1 MNRGTAGA
9 PTAHRFA
16 TAAVATPHYL
26 ASHAGAAVLHQGGN
40 AMDAAI
46 AANLVL
52 GVVAPYTCGIGGD
65 CFAIVWDGD
74 LHGYNGSGRAPA
86 AATPAAVLDR
96 LRPATG
102 PAVGLAAP
110 RAGLLPVTVPK
121 ADEAAGAPGQVA
133 MPRSGPLPITV
144 PGAVDA
150 WFALLERFGSRSFAE
165 LVEPAAAY
173 AENGFPLTAAGAARI
188 AAGRPADPGWG
199 DWPAIYGRSA
209 PGTPL
214 CQPDLARTLRAAA
227 AGGPDAFYRGEIAAA
242 VADHVQR
249 LGGFLDAADLAAH
262 RGEWVRPL
270 EGRYRDLTV
279 AELPPNSQG
288 SAALLA
294 LHLLDGAGPLPPD
307 GPERHH
313 RLIEAVATALAE
325 RDAHLTD
332 PAHMRLPPDV
342 LADPGRA
349 TALAAHPAPP
359 ATARRGGGG
368 DTAYLCAVD
377 RSGLCVSLIQS
388 NYNGFGSGVTVP
400 GFGINLHNRGA
411 YFSLDPDHVNVLAPA
426 KRTLHTLMPA
436 LARRGGR
443 PWLVFGT
450 MGADG
455 QLQTQVQLLAR
466 LVDDGADPAAAL
478 AAPRWLVDPGD
489 HSVRIES
496 RFSPAVLDGLRRHGH
511 RLDVLGGW
519 EDPMGH
525 AHVIRIDGDGLTAAS
540 DPRCEG
546 LAAGF

>member
-1 MNRGTAGA
+1 LIPATAPA
-9 PTAHRFA
+9 PAAHRFG
-16 TAAVATPHYL
+16 TACLATPHYL
-26 ASHAGAAVLHQGGN
+26 ATNAGAAVLRDGGN

-65 CFAIVWDGD
+65 CFAIVWDGA

-86 AATPAAVLDR
+86 AATPQAVLER
-96 LRPATG
+96 CG
-102 PAVGLAAP
+102 GAAP
-110 RAGLLPVTVPK
+110 VG
-121 ADEAAGAPGQVA
+121 A
-133 MPRSGPLPITV
+133 MPRSGPLPVTV

-150 WFALLERFGSRSFAE
+150 WFVLLDRFGTRSFAA
-165 LVEPAAAY
+165 LAEPAIAY
-173 AENGFPLTAAGAARI
+173 ADKGFPLTTTGAARI
-188 AAGRPADPGWG
+188 TAGRSADPAWG
-199 DWPAIYGRSA
+199 DWDAVYGRAA
-209 PGTPL
+209 PGVRL
-214 CQPDLARTLRAAA
+214 RQPDLAGTLETVA
-227 AGGPDAFYRGEIAAA
+227 AGGPVAFYRGEIGAAIA
-242 VADHVQR
+242 AHVER
-249 LGGFLDAADLAAH
+249 IGGLLDAADLAAH
-262 RGEWVRPL
+262 GGEWVQPL

-294 LHLLDGAGPLPPD
+294 LHLLDQAGPLPAD
-307 GPERHH
+307 GPERQH
-313 RLIEAVATALAE
+313 RMIEAVTTAVAE

-332 PAHMRLPPDV
+332 PDHMRVPPDV
-342 LADPGRA
+342 LADPARA
-349 TALAAHPAPP
+349 LSGTPAPTG
-359 ATARRGGGG
+359 AARGGGG

-377 RSGLCVSLIQS
+377 GAGLCVSLIQS

-400 GFGINLHNRGA
+400 GLGVNLHNRGA
-411 YFSLDPDHVNVLAPA
+411 YFRLEPDHVNVLAPG

-436 LARRGGR
+436 LARKGGR

-478 AAPRWLVDPGD
+478 AAPRWVVDPGD
-489 HSVRIES
+489 HSVAVED
-496 RFSPAVLDGLRRHGH
+496 RFPPAVLDGLRRRGH
-511 RLDVLGGW
+511 DLTVLGPW

-525 AHVIRIDGDGLTAAS
+525 AHLIRIDEDGLTAAS